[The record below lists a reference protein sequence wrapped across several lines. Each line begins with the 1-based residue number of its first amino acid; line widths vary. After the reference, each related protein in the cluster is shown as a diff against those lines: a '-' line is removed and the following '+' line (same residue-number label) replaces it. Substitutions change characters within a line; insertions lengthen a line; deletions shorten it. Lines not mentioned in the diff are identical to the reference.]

1 MTPASAPRRSAGRQR
16 LAATLHCSFVVLAFS
31 LSTGTAFAAEPDK
44 ITDGVYG
51 RFDGDLDV
59 SLAAGSTVGPGG
71 PSAALIARASFF
83 QTAGLYVAYTDAL
96 GRDGAPLPRSLS
108 VGVSL
113 RPFFIPRWALDLEHG
128 PAIVD
133 LTIDSITFDLGVL
146 WPANAQ
152 GALAEPPGIEAA
164 LGTEVPLLGS
174 AYGPFLGARGAL
186 RWRSAELGGASEAP
200 LDPALF
206 LTVSWH
212 HIIEAHIADVGD
224 RRLR

>member
-1 MTPASAPRRSAGRQR
+1 MIPAAALQCFTGRPRV
-16 LAATLHCSFVVLAFS
+16 AATLLCSAVMLVFS
-31 LSTGTAFAAEPDK
+31 LRAATPFAAEPEK
-44 ITDGVYG
+44 ATDGVYG

-71 PSAALIARASFF
+71 PSAALLARASFF

-96 GRDGAPLPRSLS
+96 GRDSAPLARSLG

-113 RPFFIPRWALDLEHG
+113 RPFFIPRWAFDLERG
-128 PAIVD
+128 PAILD
-133 LTIDSITFDLGVL
+133 LTIDAITFDLGVL
-146 WPANAQ
+146 WPANAE
-152 GALAEPPGIEAA
+152 GALAEPPGIEVA

-174 AYGPFLGARGAL
+174 AYGPFIGARGAL
-186 RWRSAELGGASEAP
+186 RWRSAELGGTSEAP

-212 HIIEAHIADVGD
+212 HIVEAHIADLGD

>member
-1 MTPASAPRRSAGRQR
+1 MIPAAAPRRSPGRLTR
-16 LAATLHCSFVVLAFS
+16 TLLCRFVVLGVS
-31 LSTGTAFAAEPDK
+31 LPAGTAFAAEPERV
-44 ITDGVYG
+44 TDGVYG

-83 QTAGLYVAYTDAL
+83 QTAGIYVAYTDAL
-96 GRDGAPLPRSLS
+96 GRDGAPLARSLGL
-108 VGVSL
+108 GVSL
-113 RPFFIPRWALDLEHG
+113 RPFFIPRWAFDLERG
-128 PAIVD
+128 PAILD
-133 LTIDSITFDLGVL
+133 LTIDAITFDLGML
-146 WPANAQ
+146 WPANAA
-152 GALAEPPGIEAA
+152 GTSAEPPGIEVA

-174 AYGPFLGARGAL
+174 AYGPFFGVRGAL
-186 RWRSAELGGASEAP
+186 RWRSAELGGTSEAP

-212 HIIEAHIADVGD
+212 HIIEAHIVDAGD